1 MELSYAVAI
10 VEAVLFAAGDAV
22 SLERICDILDADE
35 HSAKSVITHMMDEYN
50 YKRRGLRIIQLG
62 EAYQMCTRPEYFD
75 YIQKLTEPKRS
86 LSLSPAALEALAVV
100 AYKQPITRSGI
111 ERVRGVDCHAI
122 VDRLLERGFIHEVG
136 RLNAPGRPIM
146 FGTTEEFLRAF
157 GIASLSELP
166 DFDTISNFS
175 EPTQLEL
182 LANAG
187 MDNDEGEFVR
197 DDVGRDAL
205 GTPYDE
211 E

>member
-1 MELSYAVAI
+1 MDLSFAVAI

-22 SLERICDILDADE
+22 SLEKICDILDSDE
-35 HSAKSVITHMMDEYN
+35 QSARAVITHMMDEYN

-62 EAYQMCTRPEYFD
+62 EAYQMCTRTEYFD

-100 AYKQPITRSGI
+100 AYKQPITRGGI

-175 EPTQLEL
+175 EPTQLEM
-182 LANAG
+182 LAQQAI
-187 MDNDEGEFVR
+187 DNEELD
-197 DDVGRDAL
+197 DDVL
-205 GTPYDE
+205 
-211 E
+211 